1 MLAKEPMAP
10 RATKIVEAICT
21 TSRDLIP
28 ASDTRLLP
36 LLAGGQATVFH
47 RILPLVE
54 SWKALGF
61 HSPYY
66 TKLAAT
72 SQRIALYFGAFREIL
87 QRYTR
92 GRHPHDDTLLFFRQ
106 ALSSRTLFSPSFS
119 KQPPLFQ
126 HKGPLSQEHKPP
138 HRNTIPRAS

>member
-28 ASDTRLLP
+28 ASDTRLFP

-66 TKLAAT
+66 TKLAAI
-72 SQRIALYFGAFREIL
+72 SQRLALYFWAFLGFLRDSVEA
-87 QRYTR
+87 QKRV
-92 GRHPHDDTLLFFRQ
+92 
-106 ALSSRTLFSPSFS
+106 SSV
-119 KQPPLFQ
+119 
-126 HKGPLSQEHKPP
+126 
-138 HRNTIPRAS
+138 